1 MRVLIDS
8 ETNQEML
15 TERRQK
21 LLQFI
26 IDEYVST
33 AQPVGSNALV
43 EKYRLPISSATI
55 RNEMAQLEEEG
66 YIAQPH
72 TSAGRVP
79 TDRGYRHYVEA
90 LMREDRLPEELQQTI
105 RHQFHQAA
113 RELEEWARLA
123 AAILAGNLQNA
134 AVVTTPH
141 SPEPRLR
148 WIELVGV
155 HDYLALLVVV
165 LQEARVLQ
173 QTLALNRPFTQEEL
187 TTIARR
193 LNDLLAGKSAAELRG
208 PYAELAPVE
217 TAVVDA
223 AATLIESTDEPD
235 VEPSFLEGLRDL
247 LSQPEFTQGERILG
261 LLESLEDRNLPRAIP
276 TQPTRELGIRII
288 IGGEHPVDAMRICSV
303 VTTRY
308 SGPSGLRGSLSV
320 VGPTRM
326 HYPRAVSM
334 VRYMSTLME
343 ELLGV
348 YFA

>member
-1 MRVLIDS
+1 
-8 ETNQEML
+8 ML
-15 TERRQK
+15 TDRRQK

-26 IDEYVST
+26 VDEYVTT
-33 AQPVGSNALV
+33 AQPVGSSVLV
-43 EKYRLPISSATI
+43 EKYELPLSSATI
-55 RNEMAQLEEEG
+55 RSEMARLEDEG

-79 TDRGYRHYVEA
+79 TDMGYRYYVEA
-90 LMREDRLPEELQQTI
+90 LMEEEALPEELQQTI

-123 AAILAGNLQNA
+123 AAILAARLRNA

-141 SPEPRLR
+141 SPQPRLR
-148 WIELVGV
+148 WLELVGV

-173 QTLALNRPFTQEEL
+173 QTLALEYPLTQEEL
-187 TTIARR
+187 TGIARR
-193 LNDLLAGKSAAELRG
+193 LNGLVSGRTAAQIRSETLELK
-208 PYAELAPVE
+208 PAETSVLE
-217 TAVVDA
+217 A
-223 AATLIESTDEPD
+223 AASLLDSTEDES

-247 LSQPEFTQGERILG
+247 LRQPEFTEGERILG
-261 LLESLEDRNLPRAIP
+261 LLELMEERNLPRAIP
-276 TQPTRELGIRII
+276 PQSDSGQPLKII
-288 IGGEHPVDAMRICSV
+288 IGGEHPIDAMRACSII
-303 VTTRY
+303 TTRY
-308 SGPSGLRGSLSV
+308 AGPAGLRGSLSV

-334 VRYMSTLME
+334 VRYMSSLME

>member
-1 MRVLIDS
+1 
-8 ETNQEML
+8 ML

-43 EKYRLPISSATI
+43 EKYGLPVSAATI

-66 YIAQPH
+66 YITQPH

-79 TDRGYRHYVEA
+79 TDLGYRYYVEA
-90 LMREDRLPEELQQTI
+90 LMREEQVPAELQQTI

-123 AAILAGNLQNA
+123 AAIMASRLRNA

-141 SPEPRLR
+141 SPQPRLR
-148 WIELVGV
+148 WLEIVGV

-173 QTLALNRPFTQEEL
+173 QMLALERPFSQEEL
-187 TTIARR
+187 TGIARR
-193 LNDLLAGKSAAELRG
+193 LNDLLAGKTAAQMRALTLEASA
-208 PYAELAPVE
+208 VE
-217 TAVVDA
+217 TAVVESAAAMLQTVEDA
-223 AATLIESTDEPD
+223 AA
-235 VEPSFLEGLRDL
+235 EPSFLEGLRDL
-247 LSQPEFTQGERILG
+247 LRQPEFTQGDRILG
-261 LLESLEDRNLPRAIP
+261 LLEQLEERNLARAIP
-276 TQPTRELGIRII
+276 LAAGDAPAAHPGGEVRII
-288 IGGEHPVDAMRICSV
+288 IGREHPVDALRVCSV
-303 VTTRY
+303 VTARY
-308 SGPSGLRGSLSV
+308 TGPGGLHGTLSV

-334 VRYMSTLME
+334 VRYMSSLMA

>member
-1 MRVLIDS
+1 
-8 ETNQEML
+8 ML
-15 TERRQK
+15 TQRRQK
-21 LLQFI
+21 LLEFI
-26 IDEYVST
+26 IDEYVTT

-43 EKYRLPISSATI
+43 EKYQLAISSATI
-55 RNEMAQLEEEG
+55 RNEMAALEEEG

-79 TDRGYRHYVEA
+79 TDAGYRHYVEA
-90 LMREDRLPEELQQTI
+90 LMREERIPPELQKMI

-113 RELEEWARLA
+113 RELEEWARLS
-123 AAILAGNLQNA
+123 AAILASQLRNA

-173 QTLALNRPFTQEEL
+173 QTLALDRPFSQEEL
-187 TTIARR
+187 TALARR
-193 LNDLLAGKSAAELRG
+193 LNEVLAGKSSAEMRG
-208 PYAELAPVE
+208 PYLELAPVE
-217 TAVVDA
+217 SAVVE
-223 AATLIESTDEPD
+223 ATASLIESTDEAG
-235 VEPSFLEGLRDL
+235 VEPSFLEGMRELLR
-247 LSQPEFTQGERILG
+247 QPEFTQGERIIG
-261 LLESLEDRNLPRAIP
+261 LLEQLEDRNLARAIP
-276 TQPTRELGIRII
+276 QPAARERGIRVI
-288 IGGEHPVDAMRICSV
+288 IGGEHPIDAMRVCSV
-303 VTTRY
+303 ITTRY
-308 SGPSGLRGSLSV
+308 TGPSGLRGTLSV

-334 VRYMSTLME
+334 VRYMSALME

>member
-1 MRVLIDS
+1 M
-8 ETNQEML
+8 
-15 TERRQK
+15 
-21 LLQFI
+21 
-26 IDEYVST
+26 
-33 AQPVGSNALV
+33 A
-43 EKYRLPISSATI
+43 RL
-55 RNEMAQLEEEG
+55 EDEG

-79 TDRGYRHYVEA
+79 TDNGYRYYVET
-90 LMREDRLPEELQQTI
+90 LMEEEVPSEELQQTI

-123 AAILAGNLQNA
+123 AAILAGRLQNA

-148 WIELVGV
+148 WLELVGV

-173 QTLALNRPFTQEEL
+173 QTLALEQPMTQEEL
-187 TTIARR
+187 TAVARR
-193 LNDLLAGKSAAELRG
+193 LNGLFDGKTAAQIRSHHASHGL
-208 PYAELAPVE
+208 PAVPAEM
-217 TAVVDA
+217 AVAEA
-223 AATLIESTDEPD
+223 AASLLEATDSEG
-235 VEPSFLEGLRDL
+235 VEPSFMEGIRELLR
-247 LSQPEFTQGERILG
+247 QPEFTQGERILG
-261 LLESLEDRNLPRAIP
+261 ILELLEERNLARAIP
-276 TQPTRELGIRII
+276 LPPVKGAGVTVV
-288 IGGEHPVDAMRICSV
+288 IGGEHPIDAMRVCSV
-303 VTTRY
+303 ITSNY
-308 SGPSGLRGSLSV
+308 AGPAGLRGSLSV

-326 HYPRAVSM
+326 HYPRTVSM